1 MSYQVIKMIVYVVSV
16 MLSMWSLSC
25 FNFDNVIRKAKVR
38 EFYLFFLIASLCLGY
53 LLGSF
58 ILYLQR
64 FIFNIFLNLFHII
77 M

>member
-38 EFYLFFLIASLCLGY
+38 EFYFFFLIASLCLVY

-58 ILYLQR
+58 ILE
-64 FIFNIFLNLFHII
+64 FTTIHF
-77 M
+77 

>member
-25 FNFDNVIRKAKVR
+25 FNFDNIIRKAKVR
-38 EFYLFFLIASLCLGY
+38 EFYLFFLIASLSLGY

-58 ILYLQR
+58 ILE
-64 FIFNIFLNLFHII
+64 FATIHF
-77 M
+77 

>member
-38 EFYLFFLIASLCLGY
+38 ELSLI
-53 LLGSF
+53 
-58 ILYLQR
+58 
-64 FIFNIFLNLFHII
+64 HI
-77 M
+77 